1 MRSRN
6 AFRSAVLGLSARV
19 KGRASHLRV
28 RLLAPAAIVALAA
41 ATPPPRAASAQTSG
55 HEAAA
60 EFFLGTAWSVPLPLV
75 LEAPGKRLA
84 FRARY
89 STRPLADAPYYA
101 YRASVLRRAHGG
113 EVELVH
119 HKLYLE
125 NPIPPIEHLEISHGY
140 NLAMANLAAPAG
152 GWQLRI
158 GLGFV
163 VAHPEGRID
172 GRPVRGAR
180 RTLIGGGYH
189 ISGASIQLALGRRYP
204 LGRGDIALTAAP
216 ETKLTAGF
224 ARVHLQQGTLIVP
237 NIAVHVLGGVGIR
250 HRW

>member
-1 MRSRN
+1 MRTTSRMRLLTP
-6 AFRSAVLGLSARV
+6 ARMVALSAAV
-19 KGRASHLRV
+19 A
-28 RLLAPAAIVALAA
+28 APA
-41 ATPPPRAASAQTSG
+41 RAACAQSSQ

-60 EFFLGTAWSVPLPLV
+60 EFFLGTAWSVPLPLI
-75 LEAPGKRLA
+75 LDAPGKRLT

-101 YRASVLRRAHGG
+101 YRAGILRQARGG

-125 NPIPPIEHLEISHGY
+125 NPVPPIEHLEITHGY
-140 NLAMANLAAPAG
+140 NLAMANLAMPAR
-152 GWQLRI
+152 GWQLRL

-180 RTLIGGGYH
+180 RSLVGGGYH
-189 ISGASIQLALGRRYP
+189 IAGVAMQLAVGRRYP
-204 LGRGDIALTAAP
+204 LGRGSVALTVAP
-216 ETKLTAGF
+216 EAKVTAGL
-224 ARVHLQQGTLIVP
+224 ARVRLEQGTLIVP
-237 NIAVHVLGGVGIR
+237 NIAVHTLGGLGVR
-250 HRW
+250 RR

>member
-1 MRSRN
+1 MP
-6 AFRSAVLGLSARV
+6 F
-19 KGRASHLRV
+19 
-28 RLLAPAAIVALAA
+28 
-41 ATPPPRAASAQTSG
+41 
-55 HEAAA
+55 
-60 EFFLGTAWSVPLPLV
+60 PLI

-101 YRASVLRRAHGG
+101 YRAGILRRARGG

-125 NPIPPIEHLEISHGY
+125 NPVPPIEHLEITHGY
-140 NLAMANLAAPAG
+140 NLPMANFATPVG

-172 GRPVRGAR
+172 GRPVRGVR

-189 ISGASIQLALGRRYP
+189 VAGGSMQLALGRRYP
-204 LGRGDIALTAAP
+204 LGRGDVALTVAP
-216 ETKLTAGF
+216 EAKLTAGF
-224 ARVHLQQGTLIVP
+224 ARVHLQQGTLSVP
-237 NIAVHVLGGVGIR
+237 NIAVHVLGGLGVR
-250 HRW
+250 RRW